1 LHGHGRCED
10 DVVREVVQH
19 LIEIVG
25 EVAMA
30 VGIAVLGPRP
40 MTQPLASGLAGLGGE
55 GVQDDPALEGADD
68 GCVGSARVVARGAAF
83 HGAGAGLAFPSP
95 DEPVGEVGE
104 QVVTAV
110 DTGRLA

>member
-30 VGIAVLGPRP
+30 VGIAVLGPRLP
-40 MTQPLASGLAGLGGE
+40 GRPGPRTS
-55 GVQDDPALEGADD
+55 
-68 GCVGSARVVARGAAF
+68 SARARINV
-83 HGAGAGLAFPSP
+83 L
-95 DEPVGEVGE
+95 
-104 QVVTAV
+104 
-110 DTGRLA
+110 

>member
-1 LHGHGRCED
+1 
-10 DVVREVVQH
+10 
-19 LIEIVG
+19 
-25 EVAMA
+25 
-30 VGIAVLGPRP
+30 

-68 GCVGSARVVARGAAF
+68 GCVGSARVVARGASF

-104 QVVTAV
+104 QVVTGPF
-110 DTGRLA
+110 DPPGGKSPTRPSGGRRRGRS